1 MFEALVLLLSKSS
14 GCGLCLAYISTGG
27 ARERLATKGEILLV
41 S

>member
-1 MFEALVLLLSKSS
+1 MFEALVFLLSKSR